1 MSEASSA
8 PPEVHESTTVKFLG
22 VELPLPAWAR
32 TPIAIVAVIAVPTF
46 LFGSLYHMQNDSSA
60 NQALRRTKEDLQQ
73 VKGDLKSAQ
82 DTLRGA
88 RDDYEEYVKH
98 SSEAGSDFHRDSNL
112 TVKYYESDGCIYV
125 LRSPNG
131 VWLRDPAK
139 KAPPGRSP
147 GDVERGQRSD
157 LRSLLVPLIVRAAYH
172 PEGDRSDEDQGPGQ
186 LEPRRGGGNCLNPHP
201 GKYESSD
208 GQKRGCWL
216 QVWRRWPDGCM
227 HYQWFNTCS
236 SFWDKDVRGQPVVYW
251 TSCAH

>member
-8 PPEVHESTTVKFLG
+8 PRQAPENAVIKLLG

-32 TPIAIVAVIAVPTF
+32 TPMAIVAVVAVPIF
-46 LFGSLYHMQNDSSA
+46 IFGTLYHMQSDSSA
-60 NQALRRTKEDLQQ
+60 NQALRRTREDLQQ
-73 VKGDLKSAQ
+73 VKGDLKNAQ
-82 DTLRGA
+82 DTLRSA

-98 SSEAGSDFHRDSNL
+98 SGEAGSDFHRDANL

-139 KAPPGRSP
+139 KAPPSRSP

-157 LRSLLVPLIVRAAYH
+157 LRSLLVPSIIPAAYH
-172 PEGDRSDEDQGPGQ
+172 PEADQGPGEI
-186 LEPRRGGGNCLNPHP
+186 EPRSHKGGACLNPHP
-201 GKYESSD
+201 GRYESSD
-208 GQKRGCWL
+208 GQRRGCWL
-216 QVWRRWPDGCM
+216 QVWRRWPDGCV

-236 SFWDKDVRGQPVVYW
+236 SYWDKDAKGQPIVYW